1 MKYRALS
8 IVLALILIAFYAPAQ
23 AQAVCDT
30 SAQPTTSVCGPNN
43 HLFMTLPT
51 TNSDGSPLND
61 YASIEVTF
69 GPVAGVCGATV
80 GTTVKSLGA
89 LGGGPTP
96 SPNQTVSALLSQLGL
111 PNSKVFLAVKAVD
124 FIGNKSGCSSEIQ
137 FTFDNGPP
145 GAPSG
150 TRVGP

>member
-1 MKYRALS
+1 MRYRILS
-8 IVLALILIAFYAPAQ
+8 VIFAFLLAGWYAPAQ

-30 SAQPTTSVCGPNN
+30 SAAPTTSVCGPSN

-69 GPVAGVCGATV
+69 GPVAGVCGATA

-96 SPNQTVSALLSQLGL
+96 SPNQTVSALLSLIGL
-111 PNSKVFLAVKAVD
+111 PNNKVFLAARAVD

-145 GAPSG
+145 NIPTS